1 MIHDHDDLGPALAD
15 QTRWKGDSPELW
27 RKALDA
33 ADARPV
39 SWLRIGSFPRPMLAA
54 CIAIVACGLLIA
66 AMVPSLQSVR
76 SPAPARQLSTPAHK
90 DVRGGVDL
98 LRTPASPQPLNPA
111 EPAIRGLG
119 GGFVDLGEG
128 RDQSPRLVA
137 RKATIEL
144 ESPDIRGTSAKAAH
158 LVSDALGE
166 FVEQSEITG
175 TAPRMR
181 GSLTL
186 RISAQRLST
195 VLASLRELGEVKSE
209 SSGGE
214 DVTDQVVDLEA
225 RLRNEQKIEQELLKL
240 VETRADAPLK
250 EVLELRQSLA
260 TVRESIERLTGQRD
274 RLSRLVSLASVLVI
288 IRSPDQPAAEPKAG
302 ITSYF
307 TDSVAKSWRRGL
319 EALATSIAA
328 LVGLAVG
335 GLIWWAI
342 LAIAIIA
349 LLRWRTREIM
359 RGV

>member
-1 MIHDHDDLGPALAD
+1 MTPDHDDLGPALAD
-15 QTRWKGDSPELW
+15 QTRWNGDSPDLW

-33 ADARPV
+33 ADARPTA
-39 SWLRIGSFPRPMLAA
+39 WLRIGSRPMLAA
-54 CIAIVACGLLIA
+54 CITIVACGLLIA

-76 SPAPARQLSTPAHK
+76 GRRPAP
-90 DVRGGVDL
+90 
-98 LRTPASPQPLNPA
+98 PASALRSMPESPQLQYPTEPVNRGRVSGYA
-111 EPAIRGLG
+111 ELS
-119 GGFVDLGEG
+119 EG
-128 RDQSPRLVA
+128 RDPSPRLVA

-144 ESPDIRGTSAKAAH
+144 ESPDIRGTCAKAAH
-158 LVSDALGE
+158 LASEALGE
-166 FVEQSEITG
+166 FVEQSEVTG
-175 TAPRMR
+175 DGPRMR

-195 VLASLRELGEVKSE
+195 VLASLRELGVVKSE

-260 TVRESIERLTGQRD
+260 SVRESIERLTGQRD
-274 RLSRLVSLASVLVI
+274 RLSRLVSLASILVI
-288 IRSPDQPAAEPKAG
+288 IRSPDQPAAEPKAD
-302 ITSYF
+302 ILSYF

-319 EALATSIAA
+319 ESLASSAAA
-328 LVGLAVG
+328 LVGIAVG

-342 LAIAIIA
+342 LAIAIVA
-349 LLRWRTREIM
+349 LLRWRTRAIM
-359 RGV
+359 RGT

>member
-1 MIHDHDDLGPALAD
+1 MNHDHDDLGPALAD
-15 QTRWKGDSPELW
+15 QTRWKGDSPDLW

-33 ADARPV
+33 ADARPA

-54 CIAIVACGLLIA
+54 CIAIVACGLIIA

-76 SPAPARQLSTPAHK
+76 GPAPARQLSTPAHK

-111 EPAIRGLG
+111 EPEIRGRITLG
-119 GGFVDLGEG
+119 KDLSDLG
-128 RDQSPRLVA
+128 DSPRLVA

-144 ESPDIRGTSAKAAH
+144 ESPDIRGTCAKAAH
-158 LVSDALGE
+158 LASEALGE
-166 FVEQSEITG
+166 FVEQSEVTG
-175 TAPRMR
+175 SDPHMR

-195 VLASLRELGEVKSE
+195 VLASLRELGAVKSE

-260 TVRESIERLTGQRD
+260 SVRESIERLTGQRD
-274 RLSRLVSLASVLVI
+274 RLSRLVSLASILVI
-288 IRSPDQPAAEPKAG
+288 VRSPDQPAAEPKAD
-302 ITSYF
+302 ILSYF
-307 TDSVAKSWRRGL
+307 TDSVAQSWRRGL
-319 EALATSIAA
+319 ESLASSAA
-328 LVGLAVG
+328 SLVGIAIG

-342 LAIAIIA
+342 LAIAIVA
-349 LLRWRTREIM
+349 LLRWRTRAIM